1 MSKVF
6 QVQYDLEDQLVNIP
20 NDLSLRISTLRE
32 LKSQGYTHVKDK
44 FWIQLTGK
52 LATINDY
59 ITENVSYL

>member
-6 QVQYDLEDQLVNIP
+6 QVQYDSEDQLVNIP
-20 NDLSLRISTLRE
+20 NDLGQRIAELRK

>member
-6 QVQYDLEDQLVNIP
+6 QVQYDSEDQLVNIP
-20 NDLSLRISTLRE
+20 NDLRPRISKLRE

-44 FWIQLTGK
+44 FWVQLTGK